1 MLRKQKSP
9 LLPRNL
15 APGTVGKLLIVFWT
29 KVNLLYLLYW
39 TAWRCCLLDLIKQ
52 NYLLKTALR
61 ILILMALVS
70 LCLPVF
76 PSRTNLKL
84 HEISITPN
92 MVKEVIPSLDSSK
105 ASDPDYIPVVVIK
118 NWTLIHTSWALQY
131 VSERVLFSRLLEG
144 LIGGPCI

>member
-1 MLRKQKSP
+1 
-9 LLPRNL
+9 
-15 APGTVGKLLIVFWT
+15 
-29 KVNLLYLLYW
+29 
-39 TAWRCCLLDLIKQ
+39 
-52 NYLLKTALR
+52 
-61 ILILMALVS
+61 MALVS

-118 NWTLIHTSWALQY
+118 N
-131 VSERVLFSRLLEG
+131 
-144 LIGGPCI
+144 

>member
-1 MLRKQKSP
+1 MVLSS
-9 LLPRNL
+9 
-15 APGTVGKLLIVFWT
+15 VSSET
-29 KVNLLYLLYW
+29 K
-39 TAWRCCLLDLIKQ
+39 
-52 NYLLKTALR
+52 LLKTFLR
-61 ILILMALVS
+61 ALILMALVS

-118 NWTLIHTSWALQY
+118 N
-131 VSERVLFSRLLEG
+131 
-144 LIGGPCI
+144 